1 MIKGYADITGIAEY
15 YDPSKT
21 QQAAL
26 LLFPEK
32 DLYISIC
39 DNTESGLINQKLFV
53 DSVENLPKNIRF
65 EFWQNLSSR
74 ELEEKMKNAPS
85 NSVLFY
91 TDFNRDGDGKVIS
104 TRDAELFISNSKA
117 PVFGRQEWL
126 LDKGLFGGM
135 IVSGY
140 YQGRTAAQMAL
151 NILNGKS
158 ADSIP
163 VVAESANRY
172 MFDYRV
178 MKKYNINIFDLPK
191 DSIVINKPSSFF
203 DFYSKN
209 RTYVLSTGLVF
220 LMIIVVILSVALY
233 KISSLSKERKNLVAD
248 LSDSIKRIK
257 RIDGLLPICAVCKK
271 IRNDKGYWEQI
282 EDYIKDHSSA
292 DFSHSLCR
300 DCANKLYPDM
310 DFGKDDDA

>member
-1 MIKGYADITGIAEY
+1 M
-15 YDPSKT
+15 
-21 QQAAL
+21 
-26 LLFPEK
+26 
-32 DLYISIC
+32 
-39 DNTESGLINQKLFV
+39 
-53 DSVENLPKNIRF
+53 
-65 EFWQNLSSR
+65 
-74 ELEEKMKNAPS
+74 
-85 NSVLFY
+85 
-91 TDFNRDGDGKVIS
+91 
-104 TRDAELFISNSKA
+104 
-117 PVFGRQEWL
+117 
-126 LDKGLFGGM
+126 
-135 IVSGY
+135 
-140 YQGRTAAQMAL
+140 
-151 NILNGKS
+151 
-158 ADSIP
+158 
-163 VVAESANRY
+163 
-172 MFDYRV
+172 
-178 MKKYNINIFDLPK
+178 PK

-209 RTYVLSTGLVF
+209 RMYVLSTGLVF

-310 DFGKDDDA
+310 DFGKVDDY